1 MVLSLAAWESC
12 RDQDTG
18 KADSRPQ
25 TANGKQPGQMH
36 SCALTRE
43 GGTFEAPLTGRIAGW
58 AVCRLLFTVCSY
70 N

>member
-1 MVLSLAAWESC
+1 MVLSLLRGRVAEIKT
-12 RDQDTG
+12 QG
-18 KADSRPQ
+18 KQKQ

-43 GGTFEAPLTGRIAGW
+43 GGTFEAPLKGRIAGV

>member
-1 MVLSLAAWESC
+1 MVLSLLRGRVAEIKT
-12 RDQDTG
+12 QG
-18 KADSRPQ
+18 KQ
-25 TANGKQPGQMH
+25 TANGKQPSQMH

-43 GGTFEAPLTGRIAGW
+43 GGTFEAPLKGRIAGV